1 MLASASRSACRP
13 APLVGSVAAK
23 VRTAGREGTG
33 SFIRKTRGR
42 WGITLET
49 RLALRAPTGGRY
61 DAWGAR
67 ASSHSTQPLPRSPMS
82 SPAPVALPY
91 KMWRCLACGLVY
103 DEAEGW
109 PDDGIAPGTRW
120 EDIPAGWCCPECGA
134 RKDDFEMVEF

>member
-61 DAWGAR
+61 DALGCARVFAFYSTATAFAYVLAR
-67 ASSHSTQPLPRSPMS
+67 ARCTALQD
-82 SPAPVALPY
+82 VALP
-91 KMWRCLACGLVY
+91 RLRPGL
-103 DEAEGW
+103 
-109 PDDGIAPGTRW
+109 
-120 EDIPAGWCCPECGA
+120 
-134 RKDDFEMVEF
+134 